1 MPIHRNT
8 VPLVQQRI
16 PVTSRALY
24 LSGIQA
30 LNLRENGVD
39 DPTGDWHFVNAFF
52 TLASQPQDVPL
63 YGAGGAWID
72 THQGLGSLGI
82 RDLSAIVRQQGLIAP
97 EGPVWVANF
106 YRAIADIVALD
117 ARAQRS
123 PGMASVATINQWLDT
138 PEEIAHLKED
148 YLAPLAA
155 QFQGDSAAWM
165 ARFLGEVRFQ

>member
-1 MPIHRNT
+1 MPIPMKT
-8 VPLVQQRI
+8 VPLIQQRS

-24 LSGIQA
+24 ISGIQA
-30 LNLRENGVD
+30 LNLRANGID

-52 TLASQPQDVPL
+52 TPASQPQDVPL

-72 THQGLGSLGI
+72 THKSLSSRGI
-82 RDLSAIVRQQGLIAP
+82 RDLSAIVRQQGLVAP

-138 PEEIAHLKED
+138 PEEIAHLKQD
-148 YLAPLAA
+148 YLAPLATR
-155 QFQGDSAAWM
+155 FHGDSAAWM
-165 ARFLGEVRFQ
+165 ARLLDEVRFQ